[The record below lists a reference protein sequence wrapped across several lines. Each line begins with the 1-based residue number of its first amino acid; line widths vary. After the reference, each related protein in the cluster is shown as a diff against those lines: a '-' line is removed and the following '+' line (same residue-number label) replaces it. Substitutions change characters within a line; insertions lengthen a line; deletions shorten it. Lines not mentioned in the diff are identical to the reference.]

1 MDFVSDQEM
10 SLRDPAPVSDGS
22 QNIDAA
28 RRLWMGTLARAATA
42 DLEFL
47 WRQTG
52 QDAEYGF
59 LRRPEYGLVMVR
71 ARAGGGGQRF
81 NLGEMT
87 VTRCSVRLADG
98 TVGHAYVAGR
108 DRRRA
113 ELAAAFD
120 ALLQKPSRRR
130 DIQTRVIAPL
140 AKKFQVARAER
151 SRKVAAT
158 KVDFFT
164 MVRGEDE

>member
-1 MDFVSDQEM
+1 M
-10 SLRDPAPVSDGS
+10 RDPASITNIS
-22 QNIDAA
+22 QYTDATDKA
-28 RRLWMGTLARAATA
+28 SRRRWMATLARTATA
-42 DLEFL
+42 DLEYY
-47 WRQTG
+47 WYAHAQG
-52 QDAEYGF
+52 AGYDF
-59 LRRPEYGLVMVR
+59 LRQPECGLVMVQG
-71 ARAGGGGQRF
+71 RAGGNGQRF

-87 VTRCSVRLADG
+87 VTRCSVRLWDG

-120 ALLQKPSRRR
+120 ALLQIPSRHKN
-130 DIQTRVIAPL
+130 IQSRVIAPL
-140 AKKFQVARAER
+140 AVKYRAARDER
-151 SRKVAAT
+151 SRKAAAT